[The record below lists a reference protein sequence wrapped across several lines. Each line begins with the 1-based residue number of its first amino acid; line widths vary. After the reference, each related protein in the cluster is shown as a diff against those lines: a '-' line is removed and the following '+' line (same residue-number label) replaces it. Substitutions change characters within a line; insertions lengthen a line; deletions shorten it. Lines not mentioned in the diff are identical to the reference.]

1 MKFRPN
7 KLFFRKTLVLS
18 WTKFL
23 FCSTDNIAP
32 PAIAQHRCPCWLT
45 DLTSFWRWLQFVI
58 LIRRLSGLFSP
69 CIPVG
74 IRMLHTV
81 DRRHAIGSCKWKW
94 TGSQKTAHPSK
105 KSAPFKTSLWPAQTQ
120 SFHESHKSFLFLCS
134 LNLYFQS
141 VSFHP
146 SQQARRLIQDSCAYS
161 LCMFS
166 GSNSSREIAATIVSS
181 EILYSPLKTQQS

>member
-23 FCSTDNIAP
+23 FCSTYNIAP

-58 LIRRLSGLFSP
+58 LIRKLSGLFSP
-69 CIPVG
+69 CSPVG

-120 SFHESHKSFLFLCS
+120 SFHESHKSFLFFAVWIFIFS
-134 LNLYFQS
+134 LYRFILLS
-141 VSFHP
+141 KP
-146 SQQARRLIQDSCAYS
+146 DDW
-161 LCMFS
+161 
-166 GSNSSREIAATIVSS
+166 SRTHVHTRSACFPAAIPPVK
-181 EILYSPLKTQQS
+181 LLQP